1 MGRHQPYITGHRFI
15 KWTYRRIIKPV
26 IPFLFFAIGFYWQSL
41 TLDRID
47 NIWINLVLLFDIIFL
62 GYIIIIYNLI
72 QYHKVGHPV
81 LLKYKK
87 WFPFVIQFMLGGLYS
102 SYLIFYFQ
110 SSSFTRTLLF
120 LILFVI
126 FLFINQFFERE
137 LTHIYIQV
145 AMYFIAV
152 ISFLIFFLPVVV
164 GKMSLDMFITSGVI
178 SLIAVLFLL
187 IFLKLRK
194 AVKSNGEFFRSA
206 GIVAVLYII
215 INVLYYANLIPPVP
229 LSMKEG
235 GIYKKVERIGNRFK
249 LSGDGHIWYQ
259 IGLFSWPSIHF
270 HKGDTVYC
278 FVSIYAPTK
287 LKKKVYHRWE
297 HYDRFHRRWVTYDK
311 IGYQVTGGRY
321 GGYRG
326 YTFKTNIFP
335 GLWRVDVITEEN
347 RVLGRIPFRA
357 IVIKSKK

>member
-1 MGRHQPYITGHRFI
+1 MVNHPSNITGNRFS
-15 KWTYRRIIKPV
+15 KWIYHHILKPV
-26 IPFLFFAIGFYWQSL
+26 IPILFFAAGFYWQSL

-47 NIWINLVLLFDIIFL
+47 NIWINLVLLFDIAFL
-62 GYIIIIYNLI
+62 GYIIITYNLI
-72 QYHKVGHPV
+72 QYHKVDHPV
-81 LLKYKK
+81 LLKYKN
-87 WFPFVIQFMLGGLYS
+87 WFPFVIQFLLGGLFS

-120 LILFVI
+120 LILFII
-126 FLFINQFFERE
+126 FMFINQFFERE

-152 ISFLIFFLPVVV
+152 ISFLIFFLPVVFR
-164 GKMSLDMFITSGVI
+164 KMSLDMFISSGVI
-178 SLIAVLFLL
+178 RLVTVLFLL
-187 IFLKLRK
+187 IFLKLRND
-194 AVKSNGEFFRSA
+194 VKSNGEFFRSA
-206 GIVAVLYII
+206 GIVVFLYIM
-215 INVLYYANLIPPVP
+215 INVLYYENLIPPVP

-235 GIYKKVERIGNRFK
+235 GIYNKVVRMGNRFK
-249 LSGDGHIWYQ
+249 LSGEAQPWYLV
-259 IGLFSWPSIHF
+259 GLFSYPVIHY
-270 HKGDTVYC
+270 HTGDTVYC

-297 HYDRFHRRWVTYDK
+297 HYDRFHRRWVAYDK

-335 GLWRVDVITEEN
+335 GLWRVDVITDEN

-357 IVIKSKK
+357 VAIKSKK